1 MDRKGIEF
9 LISCCFLQIF
19 YIHNVRIATN
29 EKKSLIVGQ
38 NLNLGIF
45 KIPIVISSETTRCH
59 LRTIITTTAGL
70 SNRKN
75 VVDGTFNGLKV
86 RYDFYKSS
94 IRVMIIALSS
104 QNVDDYM

>member
-1 MDRKGIEF
+1 M
-9 LISCCFLQIF
+9 
-19 YIHNVRIATN
+19 
-29 EKKSLIVGQ
+29 
-38 NLNLGIF
+38 NLGIF
-45 KIPIVISSETTRCH
+45 KVPIVISSETTRCH

-94 IRVMIIALSS
+94 MRVMIIALSS
-104 QNVDDYM
+104 QNVGDYM